1 MPDNYSWCW
10 IYHGKQT
17 DYFLLCGAYI
27 PVEVGGECLKYI
39 LNVSNDDMC
48 SEETMEDKDPDLWP
62 IETEWLRTSSL
73 KWWYLSRDLEKNF

>member
-10 IYHGKQT
+10 IYNGKQT

-27 PVEVGGECLKYI
+27 LVEVGGEYLKYI

-48 SEETMEDKDPDLWP
+48 SEEMMEDKDPDVWP
-62 IETEWLRTSSL
+62 IET
-73 KWWYLSRDLEKNF
+73 DG